1 LGRRVT
7 PPTPSTGTAS
17 VNIPNLYL
25 RANGISGSSKIAIY
39 GAIAANSAIAVSKF
53 VAAFFTGSSAMLSEG
68 IHSLVDTGNG
78 ILLLF
83 GIKLSKAPPDDKHPF
98 GYGNEIFF
106 WSFIVAILIFA
117 LGGGIAIYEGVRH
130 ILHPRQLEN
139 VQWNYVVLILAMIF
153 EGSALRVALKQ
164 FNASRRNKPF
174 LRALQD
180 SKDTSTVAIV
190 VEDTAALIG
199 LIIALASVFLGH
211 ISGWPYFDGLG
222 SVLIGL
228 LLVSVSFF
236 FAAECK
242 ALLIGEGL
250 LPEDVDKIHR
260 ILEEESRVAVYRRP
274 LSLYFGPSEVLVNL
288 DVHFVDN
295 LTSDAIEETIDR
307 IEARIKAA
315 LPAVNRIYIEAD
327 TIKTKK

>member
-1 LGRRVT
+1 M
-7 PPTPSTGTAS
+7 A
-17 VNIPNLYL
+17 
-25 RANGISGSSKIAIY
+25 GSSKIAIY

-83 GIKLSKAPPDDKHPF
+83 GIKLSKSPPDEKHPF

-106 WSFIVAILIFA
+106 WSFVVAILIFA
-117 LGGGIAIYEGVRH
+117 LGGGIAIYEGVQH
-130 ILHPRQLEN
+130 IIHPRQLAN
-139 VQWNYVVLILAMIF
+139 VHWNYVVLTLAMVF
-153 EGSALRVALKQ
+153 EGAALRVALKQ

-180 SKDTSTVAIV
+180 SKDSSTVAVV
-190 VEDTAALIG
+190 VEDSAALLG
-199 LIIALASVFLGH
+199 LIIALLSVFLGH
-211 ISGWPYFDGLG
+211 VSGWPYFDGIG
-222 SVLIGL
+222 SVLIGV
-228 LLVSVSFF
+228 LLVSVSVF

-242 ALLIGEGL
+242 ALLVGEGL
-250 LPEDVDKIHR
+250 LPEDIEQIQKI
-260 ILEEESRVAVYRRP
+260 LDEEPRVSVYRRP

-288 DVHFVDN
+288 DVHFIDE
-295 LTSDAIEETIDR
+295 LTSDEIEETIDR
-307 IEARIKAA
+307 IEGRIKQA

-327 TIKTKK
+327 TIKTRR